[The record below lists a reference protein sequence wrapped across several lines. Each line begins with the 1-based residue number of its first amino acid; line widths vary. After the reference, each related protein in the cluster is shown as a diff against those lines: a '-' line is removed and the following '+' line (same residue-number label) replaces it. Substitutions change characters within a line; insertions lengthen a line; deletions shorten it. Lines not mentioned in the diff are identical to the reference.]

1 MGRVAK
7 RSRAV
12 TPPLSA
18 PDHNALSTHL
28 AAKSLCT
35 KKRSTTPLPKRVESK
50 TLVPQLSDLDD
61 DKDAASVHS
70 DESVEVEN
78 SQEKEDALVIAGG
91 ELTGDALKE
100 FLQTNFIDYIDDK
113 IIDIPSLDSLST

>member
-1 MGRVAK
+1 M
-7 RSRAV
+7 
-12 TPPLSA
+12 
-18 PDHNALSTHL
+18 
-28 AAKSLCT
+28 
-35 KKRSTTPLPKRVESK
+35 
-50 TLVPQLSDLDD
+50 PQLSDLDD

-78 SQEKEDALVIAGG
+78 SQEKEDALVTAGG